1 MDEQKQPLPASLS
14 ADELAALT
22 GLARASVY
30 AGLESGELPGTR
42 IGKRWIISRTRI
54 QERLGFTNEQV
65 AAALEA
71 ARQRKAVQ
79 EQAAA

>member
-1 MDEQKQPLPASLS
+1 MDEQNQPLPASLT

-42 IGKRWIISRTRI
+42 IGKRWIISRTRV
-54 QERLGFTNEQV
+54 QDRLGYTDEQV
-65 AAALEA
+65 GAALEA
-71 ARQRKAVQ
+71 ARQRKA
-79 EQAAA
+79 EREKAAA

>member
-1 MDEQKQPLPASLS
+1 MDGSKQTLPASLT

-42 IGKRWIISRTRI
+42 IGKRWIISRSRI
-54 QERLGFTNEQV
+54 QERLGFTDEQV
-65 AAALEA
+65 GTALEA
-71 ARQRKAVQ
+71 ERQRVETRK
-79 EQAAA
+79 AAA

>member
-1 MDEQKQPLPASLS
+1 MTLPATLT
-14 ADELAALT
+14 ADEIAALT

-54 QERLGFTNEQV
+54 QERLGFSDEQV
-65 AAALEA
+65 AAVLEA
-71 ARQRKAVQ
+71 VHQRKACL
-79 EQAAA
+79 A